1 MVHEETGVGPP
12 WWELPRLPFRP
23 QFLQLRYALQER
35 QPAAH
40 ARRVE
45 LELALLDG

>member
-1 MVHEETGVGPP
+1 MAQEQTRVEPP

-23 QFLQLRYALQER
+23 QFLRLRYVLAER
-35 QPAAH
+35 QPAAA

-45 LELALLDG
+45 LALALLDG